1 LEREIASICRKS
13 AKLIVEGATKVVIDV
28 PALRTM
34 LGAQKFIPDSIYSCD
49 EIGIVNGL
57 AWTSLGGDVL
67 RIECSSMKGNGKLEL
82 TGHLGDVMKESAKA
96 AISYIRKHATELS
109 VDPEFYSNRDI
120 HIHVPEGAIPKDGPS
135 AGITLATALLSE
147 LTGRTVKRDVCMTG
161 EITLTGRVL
170 RIGGL
175 REKSMA
181 AYKCGAKT
189 VIIPADNYSEIEQF
203 DTEVKDAIDFI
214 PVKHVSEV
222 FNIALN

>member
-1 LEREIASICRKS
+1 
-13 AKLIVEGATKVVIDV
+13 
-28 PALRTM
+28 
-34 LGAQKFIPDSIYSCD
+34 
-49 EIGIVNGL
+49 
-57 AWTSLGGDVL
+57 
-67 RIECSSMKGNGKLEL
+67 MKGNGKLEL

-96 AISYIRKHATELS
+96 AISYIRKHTTELS
-109 VDPEFYSNRDI
+109 VDPEFYSDRDI

-170 RIGGL
+170 RIGGS

-222 FNIALN
+222 FDIALN